1 MSNNQAATLD
11 IACDSGAVIS
21 GGMTVGEA
29 VTGVT
34 IDADHQV
41 PSSGTPSAWEVEI
54 ANTSG
59 VSLTLTV
66 SVVCATTAA
75 SGANAAA
82 QAQGAHTVK
91 QTVTPLKNAK
101 P

>member
-1 MSNNQAATLD
+1 
-11 IACDSGAVIS
+11 
-21 GGMTVGEA
+21 MTVGEA
-29 VTGVT
+29 VIGVT
-34 IDADHQV
+34 IDADHPV

-59 VSLTLTV
+59 LNLTLTV

-82 QAQGAHTVK
+82 QAQGAHIVNK
-91 QTVTPLKNAK
+91 TVTAIKNAK
-101 P
+101 S